1 MSLAHL
7 SGWDSLERQ
16 SASADARW
24 AMIDA
29 AVDTV
34 VAEQATLIAFRRLSV
49 ALLPADVSGS
59 LEDVFGDLLL
69 NALEAA
75 GGSEMTADDALD
87 GLAEID
93 KRAAAMKPTK
103 ALATLSPLAMAAA
116 RVLA

>member
-7 SGWDSLERQ
+7 SGWDSIERQ

-34 VAEQATLIAFRRLSV
+34 VAEKATLIAFRRLSV

-59 LEDVFGDLLL
+59 LEDVFGDLLMV
-69 NALEAA
+69 ALE
-75 GGSEMTADDALD
+75 GADGDLTPDDVLD

-93 KRAAAMKPTK
+93 AHAARKTVAEL
-103 ALATLSPLAMAAA
+103 LATLAAA
-116 RVLA
+116 PVQA